1 MSDVI
6 ARLMEANLLAVFDER
21 DPGRRA
27 AAIAKTYAPDVAWTD
42 EDGVSV
48 GHQALDT
55 KAAALQNGALQGLHF
70 VKSGPVR
77 QTGDLGFLAWEV
89 HTPDNVAVASGFDVA
104 LIADDRI
111 AKLWTILTE
120 PG

>member
-6 ARLMEANLLAVFDER
+6 TELMEANLLAVFDER

-27 AAIAKTYAPDVAWTD
+27 AAIAKTYASDVKWTD
-42 EDGVSV
+42 EDGVSI
-48 GHQALDT
+48 GHEALDA

-70 VKSGPVR
+70 VKAGPVR
-77 QTGDLGFLAWEV
+77 QTGDLGYLAWEV

-111 AKLWTILTE
+111 ASLWTILTDSD
-120 PG
+120 